1 MQLLI
6 RRLLKINPVS
16 ARLSAPFSEDAS
28 KKRFPFELFKLLMSN
43 MNIYFENRQ
52 KRQQLGKEL
61 VPEDLQDEK
70 IIEWMIKCLLT
81 YARDIENNEELDLIV
96 RYLNSWNVD
105 ILALIKTKFLDPKI
119 NLPKLCLNYFSV

>member
-1 MQLLI
+1 
-6 RRLLKINPVS
+6 
-16 ARLSAPFSEDAS
+16 
-28 KKRFPFELFKLLMSN
+28 

-61 VPEDLQDEK
+61 VPEDLQNEK
-70 IIEWMIKCLLT
+70 IIEWMIKCLLI
-81 YARDIENNEELDLIV
+81 YARNIENNEELDLIV

-119 NLPKLCLNYFSV
+119 NLPNLCLNYFSV